1 MSDSAMS
8 TTLPPPRFLFITC
21 QIGAEAAVKEEIGR
35 RWPALA
41 PGSTLRIG
49 YARPGYLTY
58 KLPEGKFLVPDFRLG
73 SVFARAYGFSIGNA
87 SSDDPAVAA
96 QEVWKLLGDR
106 PVTRVHVW
114 ERDRWEP
121 GELGFT
127 PCITPQAVAAYE
139 ALKAACPNP
148 GSLAGGNN
156 LMEPAAPG
164 DLIADVILVEANQ
177 WWVGYHRARSV
188 PSRWPGGIMDLHA
201 PPGAVSRAWL
211 KMEEALAWAQL
222 PAAKGAR
229 FAELGSS
236 PGGAS
241 QALLERGF
249 EVIGIDPAEMAEEVS
264 KHPRFRHIR
273 RRVVQVPRRAFRKVR
288 WLTADMNVAPAFTL
302 DAVEAIVRHREVNIR
317 GMLLTLKLPDW
328 KLAGEVPTY
337 LMRIRSWG
345 YNLVQARQLA
355 NNRHEICI
363 AALQKPF
370 RRKSLGKS

>member
-1 MSDSAMS
+1 M
-8 TTLPPPRFLFITC
+8 
-21 QIGAEAAVKEEIGR
+21 
-35 RWPALA
+35 
-41 PGSTLRIG
+41 
-49 YARPGYLTY
+49 
-58 KLPEGKFLVPDFRLG
+58 
-73 SVFARAYGFSIGNA
+73 
-87 SSDDPAVAA
+87 
-96 QEVWKLLGDR
+96 
-106 PVTRVHVW
+106 
-114 ERDRWEP
+114 
-121 GELGFT
+121 GE
-127 PCITPQAVAAYE
+127 
-139 ALKAACPNP
+139 
-148 GSLAGGNN
+148 
-156 LMEPAAPG
+156 
-164 DLIADVILVEANQ
+164 LIADVILVEANQ
-177 WWVGYHRARSV
+177 WWVGYHRSRGV

-201 PPGAVSRAWL
+201 PPGTVSRAWL

-249 EVIGIDPAEMAEEVS
+249 EVIGIDPAEMAEEVA

-328 KLAGEVPTY
+328 KLANEVPSY

-355 NNRHEICI
+355 HNRHEICV

-370 RRKSLGKS
+370 RRKSSGKS

>member
-1 MSDSAMS
+1 MEDPAMTS
-8 TTLPPPRFLFITC
+8 PLPPPRFLFITC
-21 QIGAEAAVKEEIGR
+21 QVGAEAVVKEEIAQ
-35 RWPALA
+35 RWPDFH
-41 PGSTLRIG
+41 IG
-49 YARPGYLTY
+49 YARPGFLTY
-58 KLPEGKFLVPDFRLG
+58 KLPEGKYLAADFRLG
-73 SVFARAYGFSIGNA
+73 SVFARAYGFSLGNA
-87 SSDDPAVAA
+87 SLDDASAAA
-96 QEVWKLLGDR
+96 QEAWKLLGDR
-106 PVTRVHVW
+106 PVSRIHVW

-127 PCITPQAVAAYE
+127 PCITPRAVAAYE
-139 ALKAACPNP
+139 ALKTACLNP
-148 GSLAGGNN
+148 ERLAGGNH
-156 LMEPAAPG
+156 LTEAAAAG
-164 DLIADVILVEANQ
+164 ELIADVILVEGNQ
-177 WWVGYHRARSV
+177 WWVGYHRARGV

-201 PPGAVSRAWL
+201 PPGVVSRAWL

-222 PAAKGAR
+222 PASKGAR

-264 KHPRFRHIR
+264 NHPHFRHIR

-317 GMLLTLKLPDW
+317 GMLLTLKLPEW
-328 KLAGEVPTY
+328 KLASEVPSY

-355 NNRHEICI
+355 HNRHEVCI
-363 AALQKPF
+363 AALQRPFLRKPLV
-370 RRKSLGKS
+370 KN